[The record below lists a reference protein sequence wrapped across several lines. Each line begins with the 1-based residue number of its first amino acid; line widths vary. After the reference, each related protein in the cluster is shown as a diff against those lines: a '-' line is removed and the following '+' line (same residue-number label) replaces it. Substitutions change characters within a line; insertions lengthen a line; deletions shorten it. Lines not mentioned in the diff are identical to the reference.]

1 MKILFYFCNL
11 LFSRFLTR
19 DLRSVRRKWFL
30 SIFIDKTRRL
40 IPRFIYSRWR
50 FSRTSTHN
58 EISWSLPSREKYT
71 SRPIYCALAREY
83 YISRLTHESRE
94 HDCVSFNV
102 FCSQIY
108 THTRIYESLKWLM
121 HTVKLPNSVHLS
133 RIFVNQSFNNNY
145 TLLRDGEIHLVAGK
159 SIIVRVQV
167 VILRK
172 WNYPSV
178 KFQMFRSDGL
188 LGIFRLENRC

>member
-1 MKILFYFCNL
+1 
-11 LFSRFLTR
+11 
-19 DLRSVRRKWFL
+19 
-30 SIFIDKTRRL
+30 
-40 IPRFIYSRWR
+40 
-50 FSRTSTHN
+50 
-58 EISWSLPSREKYT
+58 
-71 SRPIYCALAREY
+71 
-83 YISRLTHESRE
+83 
-94 HDCVSFNV
+94 
-102 FCSQIY
+102 
-108 THTRIYESLKWLM
+108 M